1 MNATYPVICAED
13 IDACRE
19 FYISLFGFRSVFE
32 VDFYVHL
39 SGGEGV
45 QLGFV
50 KADHES
56 VPDALAQP
64 AAGVFVTI
72 ESDDVDALH
81 ERARS
86 LAIEVVHPLRDEE
99 WGQRHFMVRDPAGLL
114 VDVVKY
120 IPPTREFLLRH
131 GIEAAA
137 T

>member
-1 MNATYPVICAED
+1 MKATYPVICAED
-13 IDACRE
+13 IGACRE
-19 FYISLFGFRSVFE
+19 FYVSLFGFRPVFE

-39 SGGEGV
+39 GGGEGV

-56 VPDALAQP
+56 VPDALPRP

-81 ERARS
+81 EWART
-86 LAIEVVHPLRDEE
+86 LGVDVVYTLRDEE
-99 WGQRHFMVRDPAGLL
+99 WGQRHFMVRDPAGLF